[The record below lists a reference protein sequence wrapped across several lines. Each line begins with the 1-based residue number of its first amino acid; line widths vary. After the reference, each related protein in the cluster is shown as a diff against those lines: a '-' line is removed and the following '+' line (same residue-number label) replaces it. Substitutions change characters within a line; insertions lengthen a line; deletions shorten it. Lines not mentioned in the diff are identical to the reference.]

1 MPSFEPVA
9 NVSWE
14 QVMAFRLHKHHVIE
28 RTTPDRLVDVVRE
41 MVGIHAQVA
50 SSAELQLAARID
62 GLRPA
67 DVQDAL
73 ASERTLVKAWSMR
86 GTLHL
91 LVPEDLARIVVASGT
106 RERWREAVWQKA
118 FGITFEQVEAMI
130 AAVGATLSDEPMLRA
145 DLADAVAAHL
155 ADPALKS
162 MLRSGWGSFLGPV
175 AQRGL
180 LCFGPPAGRN
190 VTFVRPS
197 AWLRRPIS
205 PEELAAASARKRGD
219 VPLVPIEALGSLVR
233 SFLAAFPGSG
243 RDATVRWWGAM
254 RAGLVNDARAVLG
267 DDVVDLEVDGTKAWV
282 LPSDV
287 KPLAATR
294 PFEGVRLLPGFD
306 PWINELPRRTM
317 AVMDPAHHDRIY
329 RVAGWVT
336 PVVIIDGRVAGTW
349 ELAAGKRG
357 GITVTRLERWRTG
370 AKTELTAE
378 VDRLAAFLDRPLPIE
393 SVAVG

>member
-1 MPSFEPVA
+1 
-9 NVSWE
+9 
-14 QVMAFRLHKHHVIE
+14 MAYRLHKQHVIE
-28 RTTPDRLVDVVRE
+28 RTTPDRLIDVVRE
-41 MVGIHAQVA
+41 MVGVHAQVA

-67 DVQDAL
+67 DIQDAL
-73 ASERTLVKAWSMR
+73 ASRRTLVKAWSMR

-118 FGITFEQVEAMI
+118 YDVTFEQVEAMI
-130 AAVGATLSDEPMLRA
+130 AAVGDTLSDEPMLRA
-145 DLADAVAAHL
+145 DLADSVAAHL
-155 ADPALKS
+155 ADPALATK
-162 MLRSGWGSFLGPV
+162 LRSGWGSFLGPV

-197 AWLRRPIS
+197 AWLDRPIAPS
-205 PEELAAASARKRGD
+205 ELAAASGRTRGD
-219 VPLVPIEALGSLVR
+219 VPLVPIDALAGLVG

-243 RDATVRWWGAM
+243 RDATRRWWGAM
-254 RAGLVNDARAVLG
+254 RSGLINEARAVLG
-267 DDVVDLEVDGTKAWV
+267 DAVVEIDVAGTKAWAR
-282 LPSDV
+282 PCDV
-287 KPLAATR
+287 EPLAATR

-317 AVMDPAHHDRIY
+317 AVLDPAHHDRIY

-336 PVVIIDGRVAGTW
+336 PVVVVDGRVAGTW

-357 GITVTRLERWRTG
+357 GVVVTRLERWRSG
-370 AKTELTAE
+370 VEAELADE

-393 SVAVG
+393 SVAVS